1 MALVLDEYGG
11 VSGLVSI
18 EDVLEEIVGDIVD
31 EYDKEAEEE
40 FRIIDDHT
48 VEVLARVHLD
58 EINERFD
65 LEIPEDGDYDTIGG
79 FIFSQLGHIPMVGEE
94 VYWGKLRIEVTE
106 ASLRRI
112 EKVQLR
118 LPEIHRDTA

>member
-31 EYDKEAEEE
+31 EYDQEAEEE
-40 FRIIDDHT
+40 FRVVDDQT

-65 LEIPEDGDYDTIGG
+65 LDIPEDGDYDTIGG
-79 FIFSQLGHIPMVGEE
+79 FVFSQLGHIPMVGEE
-94 VYWGKLRIEVTE
+94 VQWGKLRIEVTQ

-112 EKVQLR
+112 DKLQLF
-118 LPEIHRDTA
+118 LPEMHRDTA